1 MAEKAQKI
9 LTIEIDGRSIE
20 AKPGQMLIQV
30 ADDSGIYIP
39 RFCYHKKLSIAANC
53 RMCLVDVEGARKPTP
68 ACATPIMDG
77 MKVFTKSEKTIA
89 YQKSIMEFLLINH
102 PLDCPICDQGGEC
115 ELQDVAMG
123 YGNDV
128 SHFAEAKRVVPNP
141 DLGSLVSTDMT
152 RCIQCTRCVRFGE
165 EIAGV
170 RELGMIDRGDSAKIS
185 TYVEKTLDSEISGNI
200 IDVCPV
206 GALTSKPYRY
216 RARAWEL
223 QQKDTLSPHDGLG
236 SNIHIHVRRNDV
248 MRAVPK
254 ENEDLNEVWLS
265 DRDRFSYQGLYA
277 EDRLVSPVIK
287 KNGDWVEVS
296 WEEAIDFVKVAVQMV
311 SKDSG
316 AEKIGALA
324 SESSTVEEL
333 YLLQKL
339 MRGIGSN
346 NIDSRLKQVDFSQ
359 NVSAGSGIDCSP
371 AEIEASD
378 CIFLFGSHLQKEH
391 PLLNLRVKKA
401 ADAGAKVIVIN
412 SFANHSNYNA
422 DEHVFE
428 TAELVHVLAAIVK
441 GVQQRVSVELPY
453 DEALAKLLGVVSVN
467 AEIEYMVRA
476 MLDAERPV
484 FLLGSK
490 IVMHKDF
497 STFNVLFKVL
507 QALLSIRGGVL
518 SFGANARG
526 AEVIG
531 AIPYHGAKGK
541 KLVKHGAD
549 THGMLSGDAELELMF
564 LLNNEPESDTQ
575 YGETAVSTLKSTD
588 VVVALSPFA
597 SKAMLEYADIILPIN
612 TFVENSGTYI
622 NFNGVHQN
630 FKPAAKAFGEAK
642 PAWKILRVIANYLEL
657 EGYNYASTEDVLLE
671 IDNLERHKVEVDI
684 KSMLPKSLSTSQEAL
699 QAEPQISLYAV
710 DNIVR
715 RAPALNATFDHYKS
729 SLVVISDILAEQL
742 GIASGDEILLQTT
755 QGDVQLPVFVKTG
768 LAAKTILLPVGLNV
782 GARATVL
789 QLSKVADEV
798 MS

>member
-1 MAEKAQKI
+1 MAEKAQKT

-77 MKVFTKSEKTIA
+77 MKVFTKSQKTIA

-185 TYVEKTLDSEISGNI
+185 TYVEKALNSEISGNI
-200 IDVCPV
+200 IDICPV
-206 GALTSKPYRY
+206 GALTSKPFRY

-223 QQKDTLSPHDGLG
+223 QQKDTISPHDGLG
-236 SNIHIHVRRNDV
+236 SSMHVHVRQNDV
-248 MRAVPK
+248 MRVVPK
-254 ENEDLNEVWLS
+254 ENESLNEVWLS
-265 DRDRFSYQGLYA
+265 DRDRFSYQGLHA
-277 EDRLVSPVIK
+277 EDRLASPIIK

-311 SKDSG
+311 SKNSG

-339 MRGIGSN
+339 IRGIGSN

-359 NVSAGSGIDCSP
+359 NASAGAGIDCSP

-378 CIFLFGSHLQKEH
+378 CILLLGSHLQKEH

-401 ADAGAKVIVIN
+401 ADGGAKVVVIN
-412 SFANHSNYNA
+412 SFASHSNYKA

-428 TAELVHVLAAIVK
+428 TAELIHVLAAIVK
-441 GVQQRVSVELPY
+441 GIRQRVSVELPY
-453 DEALAKLLGVVSVN
+453 NAELAKLLDAVSVN
-467 AEIEYMVRA
+467 AEIEHMVRSL
-476 MLDAERPV
+476 LDAERPV

-497 STFNVLFKVL
+497 STFNVLFKIL
-507 QALLSIRGGVL
+507 QALLPMRGGVL

-526 AEVIG
+526 TEIIG
-531 AIPYHGAKGK
+531 AVPYHGAKGK
-541 KLVKHGAD
+541 KLVKNGENVD
-549 THGMLSGDAELELMF
+549 TMLSGDAALELIF
-564 LLNNEPESDTQ
+564 LLNNEPEVDTQ
-575 YGETAVSTLKSTD
+575 YGETAISTLKNMD
-588 VVVALSPFA
+588 IVVALSPFA
-597 SKAMLEYADIILPIN
+597 GKAMLEYADIILPIN
-612 TFVENSGTYI
+612 TFVENSGTYV
-622 NFNGVHQN
+622 NFNGVHQS

-642 PAWKILRVIANYLEL
+642 TAWKILRVIANYLEL
-657 EGYNYASTEDVLLE
+657 EGYNYASTEDILLE
-671 IDNLERHKVEVDI
+671 IDNLEKHKVSVDI
-684 KSMLPKSLSTSQEAL
+684 ALLLPKILPTSQEAL

-715 RAPALNATFDHYKS
+715 RAPALNATRDHYES
-729 SLVVISDILAEQL
+729 RSVAISDVLAEQL
-742 GIASGDEILLQTT
+742 GIESGDEILLQTT
-755 QGDVQLPVFVKTG
+755 QGDIQLPVFVRAG
-768 LAAKTILLPVGLNV
+768 LAAKTILLPVGLSV
-782 GARATVL
+782 EARSVVV
-789 QLSKVADEV
+789 QLSKMADEV
-798 MS
+798 MN